1 THFREARFYNW
12 LARRRIPWPR
22 LESGKGLSLE
32 DETFERM
39 AEAYPE
45 LQPLRQLRQALE
57 ILNLSELPVGSDG
70 RNRCLMSPFGT
81 ITGRCAPS
89 TSGFIFTRPAW
100 MRSLICPEE
109 GRALAYIDWQA
120 QEHGVGAVLSGD
132 PVMIADYES
141 GDPHL
146 QFAKRIGLVPATGT
160 KKTHRAE
167 RELVKSAFF
176 GILFGM

>member
-1 THFREARFYNW
+1 VTAEANLLTALLPQIDLPRAILRGRFMSAVAQMEHNGIPVDGRTLARLSEHWEDLQHEMIVHVDADFGVYEGTHFREARFYNW

-89 TSGFIFTRPAW
+89 TSGFIFTRPA
-100 MRSLICPEE
+100 
-109 GRALAYIDWQA
+109 A
-120 QEHGVGAVLSGD
+120 
-132 PVMIADYES
+132 
-141 GDPHL
+141 
-146 QFAKRIGLVPATGT
+146 
-160 KKTHRAE
+160 
-167 RELVKSAFF
+167 
-176 GILFGM
+176 